1 MCFCDFR
8 CQGSSHLNFRII
20 RVCNTDIIFN
30 AIVVKYDSVFKLN
43 VTVNMYIP
51 TFPVATILDS
61 LQAHRSLHGYIHF
74 VHESRETCHEAQT
87 A

>member
-1 MCFCDFR
+1 MISD
-8 CQGSSHLNFRII
+8 
-20 RVCNTDIIFN
+20 
-30 AIVVKYDSVFKLN
+30 VKCRLILTSVLFECVTLILFSTQLLSNMTRFKLN